1 MSKYSM
7 IVIGVLAVYMVFNL
21 IVGIVVSK
29 RQEKKQSK
37 GFVNDYF
44 IGGRSMGGLV
54 LAMTL
59 IATFASASSF
69 IGGPGMAYTT
79 GLVWVLLSVI
89 QVPTAF
95 VILGILGK
103 KFAIISRKTNAVTIT
118 DYLKVRYKSPAVVI
132 LAGLGMV
139 LFFIAQMISQ
149 FMGGAVLLESMTGI
163 SYVNGLILFGA
174 IVILY
179 TSIGGFKAVVTT
191 DTIQAIIMV
200 IGCFLIL
207 FTVVKEAGGYGQ
219 LVDTMNQVAPHWT
232 SIDSNGATPMPTVL
246 SFWVTV
252 GVGVL
257 GLPQTAVRCMGFKD
271 TKSLHSAMIIGTIVV
286 SILMFVTVVVGVF
299 ANAVITPAELPTS
312 DYVIPAIVLKYM
324 NPWVAGLFIAAPLSA
339 VMSTVSSLLIL
350 ASATIIKDIYLTYV
364 VKKEPNEDKGQART
378 EKKIGRMSMLTT
390 LVIGILV
397 IVLTINPPDLI
408 VWINI
413 FAMGGLECT
422 FLCPILFGLYWKK
435 ANATGCIFSII
446 AGVGSFIAISSSG
459 MSFFGFSAIVPAIMI
474 AVLAFVVGS
483 LIGDKRQAVAS

>member
-1 MSKYSM
+1 MSKYSI
-7 IVIGVLAVYMVFNL
+7 IVIGVLAAYMLFNL
-21 IVGIVVSK
+21 VVGIVVSK
-29 RQEKKQSK
+29 RQEKKKSE
-37 GFVNDYF
+37 GFINEYF

-69 IGGPGMAYTT
+69 IGGPGMAYST
-79 GLVWVLLSVI
+79 GLAWVLLSVI

-103 KFAIISRKTNAVTIT
+103 KFAIIARKTNSVTIT
-118 DYLKVRYKSPAVVI
+118 DYLRARYESPAVVI
-132 LAGLGMV
+132 LAGIGMV

-163 SYVNGLILFGA
+163 SYVHGLILFGV

-179 TSIGGFKAVVTT
+179 TSIGGFRAVVTT

-200 IGCFLIL
+200 VGCFLIL
-207 FTVVKEAGGYGQ
+207 FTVVSEAGGYGQ
-219 LVDTMNQVAPHWT
+219 MVETLNQVAPHWT
-232 SIDSNGATPMPTVL
+232 SIDANGAVPMPTVL

-257 GLPQTAVRCMGFKD
+257 GLPQTAVRCMGYKD
-271 TKSLHSAMIIGTIVV
+271 TKSLHSAMIIGTVV
-286 SILMFVTVVVGVF
+286 VGILMFVTVLVGVF
-299 ANAVITPAELPTS
+299 ANAIISPSELTTT

-350 ASATIIKDIYLTYV
+350 ASATIIKDIYLTYI
-364 VKKEPNEDKGQART
+364 VKADLRDMEEQKKS
-378 EKKIGRMSMLTT
+378 EKKVSRMSMLTT
-390 LVIGILV
+390 LLIGVLV

-408 VWINI
+408 VWVNI

-435 ANATGCIFSII
+435 ANATGCICSII
-446 AGVGSFIAISSSG
+446 AGVGSFIVLTNGGI
-459 MSFFGFSAIVPAIMI
+459 SFFGFSAIVPAIII
-474 AVLAFVVGS
+474 AIAAFIIGS
-483 LIGDKRQAVAS
+483 LIGDKKK